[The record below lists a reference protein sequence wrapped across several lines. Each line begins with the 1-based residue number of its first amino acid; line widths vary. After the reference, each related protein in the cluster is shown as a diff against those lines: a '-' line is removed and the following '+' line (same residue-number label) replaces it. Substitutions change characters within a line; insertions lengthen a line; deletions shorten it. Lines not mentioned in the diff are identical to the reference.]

1 MEKTKRNYETTFI
14 VNASLDDPVIDGIIE
29 KVQEQINRY
38 GGEITAINKW
48 GRKRLVYPIKKK
60 NNGYYAFIEFIA
72 PGTAIQQIEKFY
84 KLDEN
89 IIRYLTI
96 QLDKRALKAQR
107 QLPIPVP
114 DIEDI
119 LDTIVLPD
127 KEPLFDDEEKIS

>member
-1 MEKTKRNYETTFI
+1 MEKTKRFYETTFI
-14 VNASLDDPVIDGIIE
+14 VNASLDDPVIEGIIE
-29 KVQEQINRY
+29 KVQEQITRY

-72 PGTAIQQIEKFY
+72 PGSAIQQIEKFY

-96 QLDKRALKAQR
+96 QLDKKALKAQR
-107 QLPIPVP
+107 QLPIPIP

-119 LDTIVLPD
+119 LDTIEIPG
-127 KEPLFDDEEKIS
+127 KEPLFDEEEKIS

>member
-29 KVQEQINRY
+29 KVQEQITRY
-38 GGEITAINKW
+38 GGEITAVNKW

-60 NNGYYAFIEFIA
+60 NNGYYVFIEFIA
-72 PGTAIQQIEKFY
+72 PGNAIQQIEKFY

-96 QLDKRALKAQR
+96 QLDKKALKAQR
-107 QLPIPVP
+107 QLPIPIP
-114 DIEDI
+114 DIDEV

-127 KEPLFDDEEKIS
+127 KEPLFDDEDKIG